1 MEFLNAARCT
11 FVVYAPQKDA
21 CVAHVESLGGTAAQV
36 YTHEQSRAF
45 RNTRDHVVILIDPSG
60 ATEAPRWFEPDGPF
74 QWLFGSTR
82 DRAVVASVH
91 QWCCTM
97 KEEDRLCMY
106 ACDSRVRRVGLS
118 PAYVPSALRTPSFGE
133 RHGERI
139 ALAVCG
145 FALVAGAAAVAFAVM
160 FA

>member
-1 MEFLNAARCT
+1 VTHQTVHSPWQQQISGERLKYQGPISQGYLKGIKKKEFRSHVHGVLNAARCT
-11 FVVYAPQKDA
+11 FFVYAPQKDA

-91 QWCCTM
+91 QWNCTM
-97 KEEDRLCMY
+97 K
-106 ACDSRVRRVGLS
+106 
-118 PAYVPSALRTPSFGE
+118 
-133 RHGERI
+133 
-139 ALAVCG
+139 
-145 FALVAGAAAVAFAVM
+145 
-160 FA
+160 